1 MIKLQGRIP
10 RSIYLACSGGVD
22 SMACLNFLNRNHNV
36 TVLHYNHGTAH
47 ADKAQRF
54 VENYCQKNDINY
66 LLGGVKGT
74 IPPGRSKEDFWR
86 EQRYKFFDNF
96 TDKPLITCHHLDDCV
111 ETWIFSSLH
120 GTGKWIPYRRNH
132 IIRPFRL
139 TRKRDFE
146 LWLNLNNIDYIL
158 DDSNNELCYNRNYIR
173 HQMMPHVL
181 HVNPGIYK
189 TLHKKVVNEVA

>member
-36 TVLHYNHGTAH
+36 TVLHYNHGTSH

-54 VENYCQKNDINY
+54 VENYCQKNNINY

-146 LWLNLNNIDYIL
+146 LWLNLNNIDYIS

-189 TLHKKVVNEVA
+189 TLYKKVVNEVA

>member
-22 SMACLNFLNRNHNV
+22 SMACLNFLNRNHDV
-36 TVLHYNHGTAH
+36 TVLHYNHGTSH

-66 LLGGVKGT
+66 LLGKVKGT

-86 EQRYKFFDNF
+86 EKRYKFFDNF